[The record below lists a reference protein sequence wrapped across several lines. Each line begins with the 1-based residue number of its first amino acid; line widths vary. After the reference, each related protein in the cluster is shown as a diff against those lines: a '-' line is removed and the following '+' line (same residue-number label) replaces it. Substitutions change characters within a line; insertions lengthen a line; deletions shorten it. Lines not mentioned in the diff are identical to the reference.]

1 MTAHS
6 FKEGDRVRLTT
17 SGRAAVVA
25 RIAEDPEG
33 VPSYALNNGTVVP
46 LPVLDPADIM
56 LRLYLVAPDAPDLFL
71 VADGSTEGADNP
83 LVAYSD
89 EYELVPAELAE

>member
-46 LPVLDPADIM
+46 LPVADEGNLM
-56 LRLYLVAPDAPDLFL
+56 LAIYLASANAPDLFL
-71 VADGSTEGADNP
+71 VADGSTEGPDNP
-83 LVAYSD
+83 MIVYSD
-89 EYELVPAELAE
+89 EYELETANELQ